1 MEGTMARHPIQNLFV
16 RLTFLG
22 KSESAILK
30 NSSLPRMLVCKGE
43 ILNFTKH
50 LRERI
55 NQNVRNVVEFRAS
68 SLSIVLC
75 YANREYPGLWSR
87 IFEWTQLQE
96 SFKLSYRCFYC
107 YDSYVNRSRSVTI
120 LYNMISTCVDVVS
133 QRRIKL
139 EKLNKWI
146 ILV

>member
-22 KSESAILK
+22 KSVERVCDLEELF
-30 NSSLPRMLVCKGE
+30 SSSRMLVCKGE

-75 YANREYPGLWSR
+75 YANREYPGL
-87 IFEWTQLQE
+87 
-96 SFKLSYRCFYC
+96 
-107 YDSYVNRSRSVTI
+107 
-120 LYNMISTCVDVVS
+120 
-133 QRRIKL
+133 
-139 EKLNKWI
+139 
-146 ILV
+146 